1 MEVVMER
8 DKVLAVINGKQITGE
23 DYNLFIESLNPQLKA
38 YFTQEDINKE
48 VVNELVYQ
56 GLLYQEA
63 IENEMDKDE
72 DFLKV
77 LNKTKESMLKTYALG
92 KLLST
97 VEVSEDEVKEF
108 FDEHKEELKQPE
120 SARASHIL
128 VEDEEKANEIY
139 EKIKNG
145 EDFAEL
151 AKEFSTCPSKEKGGD
166 LGTFTKGQMV
176 KEFEDAVFENK
187 VGHITEPVK
196 TQFGYHII
204 KIEEKNEPKEAN
216 YEGIKDKLKDQV
228 KRLKEQDLY
237 NKKINELKEKYTV
250 DMKI

>member
-1 MEVVMER
+1 MER